1 MDPILLTFKGILK
14 CLSYNFGI
22 SYFDTDP
29 ESDSYVHGIIIFPE

>member
-1 MDPILLTFKGILK
+1 MFK

-29 ESDSYVHGIIIFPE
+29 ETDSYIHGIIIFPE